1 MIISP
6 ETFYNI
12 SAVLH
17 IALLV
22 WITVLIFSS
31 VIVALAKVRAL
42 RDLKSVKA
50 KMEAMINEVEHEDP
64 HTHMETHAHVAGE
77 AIAKDDLV
85 VARNG
90 VLVKADANKYE
101 ERPHH
106 FSGFSRPVGV
116 SVEEVD
122 LSKAPKEV
130 QDMVAEMRGNGFK
143 GDVQAIRVKL
153 PKPQTAVKRKRTAVK
168 KVAKKIIKKKNK

>member
-42 RDLKSVKA
+42 RDLKSVKT
-50 KMEAMINEVEHEDP
+50 KMEAMIDKSNFVG
-64 HTHMETHAHVAGE
+64 TS
-77 AIAKDDLV
+77 
-85 VARNG
+85 
-90 VLVKADANKYE
+90 KAPQELQDIMDFADFGAAPKIQ
-101 ERPHH
+101 
-106 FSGFSRPVGV
+106 V
-116 SVEEVD
+116 SMEEVD
-122 LSKAPKEV
+122 LSQAPKEV
-130 QDMVAEMRGNGFK
+130 QDMVAKMRGNGFK